1 MQIRLNHYHWNKWLR
16 DIRMLNNWYV
26 YIIRCSDN
34 SLYTGITTDVSR
46 RLLEHQSQGNKT
58 AKYLRGKSPLN
69 LVFQLEVKNRSS
81 ALKIEQKIKQLSK
94 SEKEKIIIQQK
105 IDSTLLVCL

>member
-1 MQIRLNHYHWNKWLR
+1 MPNS
-16 DIRMLNNWYV
+16 WYV

-58 AKYLRGKSPLN
+58 AKYLRGKSPLK
-69 LVFQLEVKNRSS
+69 LVLQLEVADQSA
-81 ALKIEQKIKQLSK
+81 ALKIEQKIKRLSK
-94 SEKEKIIIQQK
+94 SEKEELIKQ
-105 IDSTLLVCL
+105 SS